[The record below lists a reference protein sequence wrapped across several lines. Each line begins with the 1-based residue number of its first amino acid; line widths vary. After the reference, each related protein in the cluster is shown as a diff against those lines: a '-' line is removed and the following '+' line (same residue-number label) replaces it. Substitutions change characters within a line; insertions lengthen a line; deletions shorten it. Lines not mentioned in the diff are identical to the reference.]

1 MRLSEKCKYK
11 ETYTDSEYETTTYY
25 FTCNDTKFAQ
35 EFLEQ
40 FNISIGK
47 SVGCDF
53 DEKDFAGFEI
63 SIEVSQQPG
72 HRLGIFISPTY
83 DNGWNRVNTDWV
95 DISSYDEL
103 HEQAEELIRI
113 CKQENFK

>member
-1 MRLSEKCKYK
+1 MLTLCIANIFLS
-11 ETYTDSEYETTTYY
+11 SG
-25 FTCNDTKFAQ
+25 KFAK

-40 FNISIGK
+40 FNISVGK

-63 SIEVSQQPG
+63 SIEVSHQPG
-72 HRLGIFISPTY
+72 HRLGIFISPIY
-83 DNGWNRVNTDWV
+83 DNGGNLVNFDYV

-113 CKQENFK
+113 GKQESFK